1 MLTQEDDVDA
11 HALAAK
17 GWTISAIARHLGH
30 DRKTIRAY
38 LTGGRTAGVRAP
50 AGGDA
55 FERFVDYTRER
66 LREDPHLWA
75 TTLYDE
81 LVGLGFEQSYQTLT
95 RQIRERG
102 LRPPCET
109 CRPAKQRPV
118 AIIEHP
124 PGGGVSRERCNWSWR
139 LLVVGGEESVAERD
153 GEGVEGGPPAV
164 HPAVRSASGGVE
176 AIVR

>member
-50 AGGDA
+50 ASDDP
-55 FERFVDYTRER
+55 FERFVDYARAR
-66 LREDPHLWA
+66 LAEDPHLWA
-75 TTLYDE
+75 TTLHDE
-81 LVGLGFEQSYQTLT
+81 LAGLGYVQSYPTLT
-95 RQIRERG
+95 RQIRDRG
-102 LRPPCET
+102 LRPACET
-109 CRPAKQRPV
+109 CRPAKQRAV

-124 PGGGVSRERCNWSWR
+124 PG
-139 LLVVGGEESVAERD
+139 EETQWD
-153 GEGVEGGPPAV
+153 WVELPDPPE
-164 HPAVRSASGGVE
+164 P
-176 AIVR
+176 

>member
-124 PGGGVSRERCNWSWR
+124 PGGVSLSCCQ
-139 LLVVGGEESVAERD
+139 A
-153 GEGVEGGPPAV
+153 
-164 HPAVRSASGGVE
+164 ASGRAVCLE
-176 AIVR
+176 RS

>member
-50 AGGDA
+50 ASVDQ

-75 TTLYDE
+75 TTLHDE
-81 LVGLGFEQSYQTLT
+81 LTALGYAQSYPTLT
-95 RQIRERG
+95 RQIRG
-102 LRPPCET
+102 P
-109 CRPAKQRPV
+109 RPAT
-118 AIIEHP
+118 
-124 PGGGVSRERCNWSWR
+124 GV
-139 LLVVGGEESVAERD
+139 
-153 GEGVEGGPPAV
+153 
-164 HPAVRSASGGVE
+164 
-176 AIVR
+176 